1 MLKQKK
7 QKEAQKLRLSQARAT
22 KRLVNKAL
30 KNGFKCKPSKGYKYL
45 KDLPIGSLF
54 EINGGM
60 RGLLIDYTVNCRV
73 IITDAPNI
81 SEREREFYLGKQTIA
96 STTEVK
102 EIK

>member
-1 MLKQKK
+1 
-7 QKEAQKLRLSQARAT
+7 
-22 KRLVNKAL
+22 
-30 KNGFKCKPSKGYKYL
+30 
-45 KDLPIGSLF
+45 
-54 EINGGM
+54 M